1 MADKSLTKKGQKTKK
16 TLLSATLNLIYEQ
29 QSIDKVSVRTIAK
42 RTGLTG
48 SIVTYHFATK
58 NALLDELGKMV
69 MERCRYNPLGDY
81 YAVHAQ
87 KLQDKNQTRVF
98 VLGLV
103 DYLIYDSRKKLL
115 KRLKANDKHSY
126 QLSTKVK
133 SIIKNKF
140 KYRKSYR

>member
-1 MADKSLTKKGQKTKK
+1 MAKKTCWLIQKTKK

-87 KLQDKNQTRVF
+87 KLQDKNQKREF

-103 DYLIYDSRKKLL
+103 DYFYDYFKNISREIL
-115 KRLKANDKHSY
+115 KCNSVQRILAKVLRLSH
-126 QLSTKVK
+126 
-133 SIIKNKF
+133 
-140 KYRKSYR
+140 R